1 MEAQKV
7 QVRSQFK
14 EHKQLIAS
22 ISAEMSTIEKIVKDE
37 DPTGSAETGENKRTS
52 ISMMSK
58 AVQERFVANEIHAI
72 VRAGL
77 DYEDVVSTHDA
88 LVEVPDDLVAKLSN
102 SCVEVASYIS
112 EKVRPAPKPRP
123 GCWGHDD
130 CSPL

>member
-1 MEAQKV
+1 M

-88 LVEVPDDLVAKLSN
+88 LVEVPDDLVAKLSHLPSGFVRGGIIVVFHMLQWVN
-102 SCVEVASYIS
+102 ENLVVLLLICVV
-112 EKVRPAPKPRP
+112 
-123 GCWGHDD
+123 
-130 CSPL
+130 